1 MLSSTGERG
10 AWLLLLAVVLQFVL
24 ILVVDA
30 VYFVFQ
36 LLRWCDHILYSLRL
50 CFVPYVLD
58 AELALSCDS
67 KCY

>member
-24 ILVVDA
+24 ILVANA
-30 VYFVFQ
+30 VYFVFH
-36 LLRWCDHILYSLRL
+36 LLHWCDRILYSLRL

-58 AELALSCDS
+58 AELPLSCDS